1 MKKLLLLIPLFLLAF
16 TSKYTPDLNN
26 FLQPIKCDKVLHKKA
41 FDICY
46 SCKYKHPLAVAYI
59 LKGYLVKKKISRKG
73 LRFRPDY
80 ELPTKCRSYTKDYSH
95 TGYDRGHLA
104 SNASFDYNRA
114 IQKQTF
120 LMSNIAPQKPKLN
133 RRFWAKVE
141 RLARYLAVKYKHVE
155 VVTGVCG
162 NKGYIKNKVGIP
174 AWWYKIIY
182 VPTKNSYVAF
192 LAPNTNTGMSKAKLK
207 EYRTTLEEIR
217 KACNF

>member
-1 MKKLLLLIPLFLLAF
+1 MLKKLLLLFPIFLLAF
-16 TSKYTPDLNN
+16 TSKYTPNLNN
-26 FLQPIKCDKVLHKKA
+26 FLQPIKCDKVLHKTA

-59 LKGYLVKKKISRKG
+59 LKGDLVKKKISRKG

-80 ELPTKCRSYTKDYSH
+80 NLPTKCRSYSKDYSR

-141 RLARYLAVKYKHVE
+141 SLHDTLQLNTSRL
-155 VVTGVCG
+155 
-162 NKGYIKNKVGIP
+162 
-174 AWWYKIIY
+174 
-182 VPTKNSYVAF
+182 
-192 LAPNTNTGMSKAKLK
+192 KL
-207 EYRTTLEEIR
+207 
-217 KACNF
+217 